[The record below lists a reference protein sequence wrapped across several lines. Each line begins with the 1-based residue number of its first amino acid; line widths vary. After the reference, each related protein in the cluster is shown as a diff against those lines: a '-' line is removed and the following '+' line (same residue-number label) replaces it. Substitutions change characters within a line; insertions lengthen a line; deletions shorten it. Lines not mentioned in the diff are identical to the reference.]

1 MVRGAVLVEGGLV
14 EACAVDCG
22 WAVVPSA
29 AVVCGWAVVPPA
41 VVVCGWA
48 VVGGA
53 PVDSGPVRQGK
64 ISQHDAV

>member
-29 AVVCGWAVVPPA
+29 AVVCGWAVV
-41 VVVCGWA
+41 
-48 VVGGA
+48 GGA